1 MGITQEI
8 KESFKQGTTLIKLIY
23 VNIFIFVLVKL
34 AFLFLQLLQINS
46 DNWLAYIA
54 MPANPST
61 FIIRPWTLFTYM
73 FLHVGFIHIIFNL
86 LNLYWFGKLFLS
98 YFSQRQ
104 LVGVYILGGVLG
116 GLLYLL
122 AFNIFPYYAPFMPK
136 SMLLGASAG
145 VLAIMFAVCLYVPN
159 LQIPLILIGNVKLK
173 YIGAV
178 IFFISL
184 FGISG
189 NNAGGNLAHLGG
201 VIFAFLFVLGIRKGK
216 DITNLINNLIDKLVN
231 LSKRKSKIKVQYK
244 KPLNDNDWNTKKAA
258 TNKEIDRILDKIKQ
272 SGYNNLTADEKKTL
286 FQQSNKQ

>member
-8 KESFKQGTTLIKLIY
+8 KQSFKQGTTLIKLIY
-23 VNIFIFVLVKL
+23 INIFIFVLVKL
-34 AFLFLQLLQINS
+34 AVLFLQLLQINS
-46 DNWLAYIA
+46 ENWMAYIA

-61 FIIRPWTLFTYM
+61 FITRPWTLFTYM
-73 FLHVGFIHIIFNL
+73 FLHIGFIHIIFNL

-104 LVGVYILGGVLG
+104 LVGVYILGGILG

-122 AFNIFPYYAPFMPK
+122 AFNVFPYYAPLIQG

-145 VLAIMFAVCLYVPN
+145 VLAIIFAVCLYVPN

-173 YIGAV
+173 YIGV
-178 IFFISL
+178 VMFFISL

-201 VIFAFLFVLGIRKGK
+201 VIFAFLFILAIRKGK

-231 LSKRKSKIKVQYK
+231 LSKRKPKIKVQYK
-244 KPLNDNDWNTKKAA
+244 KPLNDNDWNTKKAT

-272 SGYNNLTADEKKTL
+272 SGYNNLTVEEKKTL
-286 FQQSNKQ
+286 FQQSDKR